1 MSQLLRNQSD
11 VFSFQIPFYR
21 GERITFDVA
30 PSRLDFFVEH
40 DSLQIEV
47 RHLEKSSCLYQFL
60 WKYN

>member
-1 MSQLLRNQSD
+1 MSWLLRSQIN

-47 RHLEKSSCLYQFL
+47 REIILFVPFIPVKV
-60 WKYN
+60 

>member
-1 MSQLLRNQSD
+1 MSWLLRSQSNA
-11 VFSFQIPFYR
+11 FSFQIPFYR

-47 RHLEKSSCLYQFL
+47 REIILFVPFIPVKV
-60 WKYN
+60 